1 MPIRRRFS
9 LPIVAS
15 LAFAAIGIASM
26 ALAQERDRAGKLRQH
41 LEEARARLKLTD
53 DEIKRIRPILRAGI
67 RSQAKVLEKHGLDIG
82 GRSGERSS
90 RLSLRQLRQLGRDLD
105 RVREQ
110 TAKDLA
116 DVLSAAQIQAFR
128 EIQKE
133 RKQALRKRLR
143 QRRR

>member
-1 MPIRRRFS
+1 MATPRRFS
-9 LPIVAS
+9 LPIATA

-26 ALAQERDRAGKLRQH
+26 TAAQERDRAGKLRQL

-53 DEIKRIRPILRAGI
+53 DQIERVRPILRAGI
-67 RSQAKVLEKHGLDIG
+67 RSQAQVLEKHGLDIG
-82 GRSGERSS
+82 GRSGERGS
-90 RLSLRQLRQLGRDLD
+90 RLGLRQLRQLGRDLD

-110 TAKDLA
+110 TVKDLGE
-116 DVLSAAQIQAFR
+116 VLSAAQIKEYKQ
-128 EIQKE
+128 IQKE